1 MLIKRNAGKTRKYIL
16 RNEEVST
23 DFQFDRFDDEGNAI
37 RVPCDIKFGTT
48 LTRKHLWVEAC
59 KEVMLGKFTVTEH
72 VTRNGLQIQFST
84 KSEGKFVS
92 ITFYTNGTILV
103 QGKHTCITWR
113 DKYFSKI
120 RDLVNIKESEVSEA
134 SFNYDFDNLAH
145 TEVSIENSQ
154 TTVKADFRN
163 DSLTI
168 PKELSM
174 NCENDNNIN
183 LEEVSLSST
192 VIQQNTSAIPPASI
206 VMPKQMSSCFSDK
219 IVNLLENL
227 NLNISTLTAQNAEL
241 IKIIHNKEIENTKL
255 RNEREECR
263 GSEQKLQAQVSRL
276 SSDLKLANQT
286 ITGLEDDISTLSKQ
300 IAGKMENKNVVSHTP
315 KPKRKLS
322 KDNASFNSGI
332 LLSSTP
338 TSSAVTT
345 SVEG

>member
-120 RDLVNIKESEVSEA
+120 RDLVNIKEREVSEA

-206 VMPKQMSSCFSDK
+206 VMPKQMSSYLNSTTGHDIDMITYEDKNLTDK
-219 IVNLLENL
+219 IDIVNCL
-227 NLNISTLTAQNAEL
+227 NDHISSVGEKL
-241 IKIIHNKEIENTKL
+241 IPHPHSNFE
-255 RNEREECR
+255 
-263 GSEQKLQAQVSRL
+263 S
-276 SSDLKLANQT
+276 
-286 ITGLEDDISTLSKQ
+286 
-300 IAGKMENKNVVSHTP
+300 
-315 KPKRKLS
+315 
-322 KDNASFNSGI
+322 
-332 LLSSTP
+332 
-338 TSSAVTT
+338 
-345 SVEG
+345 